1 MDISPYD
8 AIVVGSGATGGIA
21 ALTLAEQ
28 GIKVLVI
35 EAGPKIK
42 RLEASNYEPKSTLK
56 RLSGVLTKKHANQC
70 QHPGYWKNNP
80 DLYSNEL
87 KHPYD
92 FPKKKP
98 FLWTQGKQYG
108 GRSLTWG
115 PASITKTLIPCS
127 ANVSAAIPPVA
138 PEPTTI
144 AS

>member
-28 GIKVLVI
+28 GVKVLVI
-35 EAGPKIK
+35 EAGPKIQ
-42 RLEASNYEPKSTLK
+42 RHEASNYEPKSTFK
-56 RLSGVLTKKHANQC
+56 RLSGVLTKKHLNQC

-92 FPKKKP
+92 FPKKGPSFGLKVNNM
-98 FLWTQGKQYG
+98 G
-108 GRSLTWG
+108 GG
-115 PASITKTLIPCS
+115 H
-127 ANVSAAIPPVA
+127 
-138 PEPTTI
+138 
-144 AS
+144 

>member
-42 RLEASNYEPKSTLK
+42 RLEASNNEPNNTLK

-70 QHPGYWKNNP
+70 QHPG
-80 DLYSNEL
+80 L
-87 KHPYD
+87 
-92 FPKKKP
+92 
-98 FLWTQGKQYG
+98 
-108 GRSLTWG
+108 SL
-115 PASITKTLIPCS
+115 IHI
-127 ANVSAAIPPVA
+127 
-138 PEPTTI
+138 
-144 AS
+144 

>member
-35 EAGPKIK
+35 EAGPQVK
-42 RLEASNYEPKSTLK
+42 RHEASNHEPKSTLK

-92 FPKKKP
+92 FPKKKAI
-98 FLWTQGKQYG
+98 
-108 GRSLTWG
+108 SLDTR
-115 PASITKTLIPCS
+115 
-127 ANVSAAIPPVA
+127 
-138 PEPTTI
+138 
-144 AS
+144 

>member
-1 MDISPYD
+1 LDISPYD

-35 EAGPKIK
+35 EAGPQVK
-42 RLEASNYEPKSTLK
+42 RHEASNNEPKSTLK

-92 FPKKKP
+92 FPKKSHFFGPK
-98 FLWTQGKQYG
+98 GNNMG
-108 GRSLTWG
+108 GDH
-115 PASITKTLIPCS
+115 
-127 ANVSAAIPPVA
+127 
-138 PEPTTI
+138 
-144 AS
+144 

>member
-1 MDISPYD
+1 MLYLLKQQITKQVLDISPYD

-28 GIKVLVI
+28 GFKVLII

-42 RLEASNYEPKSTLK
+42 RDEASNYEPKSTFK
-56 RLSGVLTKKHANQC
+56 RLSGVITKKHTNQF

-108 GRSLTWG
+108 GRS
-115 PASITKTLIPCS
+115 
-127 ANVSAAIPPVA
+127 
-138 PEPTTI
+138 
-144 AS
+144 

>member
-1 MDISPYD
+1 MEISPYD

-35 EAGPKIK
+35 EAGPQIK
-42 RLEASNYEPKSTLK
+42 TYEASNNEPTSTFK

-92 FPKKKP
+92 FPKKSPSCGLK
-98 FLWTQGKQYG
+98 
-108 GRSLTWG
+108 
-115 PASITKTLIPCS
+115 
-127 ANVSAAIPPVA
+127 ANNMGADH
-138 PEPTTI
+138 
-144 AS
+144 